1 MDNYIDNNIV
11 KIGGKVVSELEFSHE
26 IYEEKFYKF
35 YIETRRMSEF
45 TDKLP
50 IIISERII
58 GVEDI
63 KVGDIIVV
71 EGQFRS
77 YNEVTNGKSKLI
89 LSIFAKD
96 FEKTEDERVLTLNEA
111 TFIGYICK
119 KPIYRKTPLGRE
131 IADLLLAVNRTY
143 KKSDYIPCILWGRNA
158 KYCEKAEVGDMI
170 KLTGR
175 IQSRNYE
182 KKQEN
187 GDVISKVAYE
197 VSISR
202 LSIKK
207 NNKEN

>member
-11 KIGGKVVSELEFSHE
+11 KIGGRVVSELEFSHE
-26 IYEEKFYKF
+26 IYEEKFYRF
-35 YIETRRMSEF
+35 YIETKRMSEF
-45 TDKLP
+45 ADKLP
-50 IIISERII
+50 IIISERIVD
-58 GVEDI
+58 VEDI

-77 YNEVTNGKSKLI
+77 YNQVEDGKSKLL

-158 KYCEKAEVGDMI
+158 KYCEKTEVGEMI

-182 KKQEN
+182 KKLEN
-187 GDVISKVAYE
+187 GEIISKVAYE

-207 NNKEN
+207 K